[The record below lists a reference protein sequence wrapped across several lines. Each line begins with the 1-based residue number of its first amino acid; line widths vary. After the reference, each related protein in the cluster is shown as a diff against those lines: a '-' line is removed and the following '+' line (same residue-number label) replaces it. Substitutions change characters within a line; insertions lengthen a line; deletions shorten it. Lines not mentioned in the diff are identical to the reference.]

1 MQIFKTIEKH
11 FRENLPFV
19 VYKKPNTNNLLGFFQ
34 NDDRLNFVKN
44 FKETGFVFC
53 NFSGDKNIIFRTE
66 NAVVVNEKIDVYD
79 DLKLVKNYNISN
91 KNNKEHHIKLVK
103 KGIKAIENNV
113 FDKVV
118 LSRKEEIEL
127 VDFDFIQSLKKL
139 LNSNQNSFVYIWF
152 HPKVGFWMGAFSE
165 QLLKISNLN
174 FSTMS
179 LAGTQKYESS
189 TKANWKLKEIQEQ
202 QIVTD
207 FIVES
212 LKNDI
217 ESIEI
222 EKPETIKSGNILHLK
237 SDIFAR
243 LKPSYDLEQ
252 LIKKLHPTPA
262 VCGFPKQNSKAFILD
277 NEKYDREFYA
287 GFLGEL
293 NMASSKNIKTTD
305 LFVNLRCM
313 KIDQN
318 QVTIYVGGGITK
330 DSVPELEWDE
340 TVSKSLTIKS
350 ILN

>member
-1 MQIFKTIEKH
+1 MQIFETIEKH

-19 VYKKPNTNNLLGFFQ
+19 VYKKPNTNNLLGIFQ
-34 NDDRLNFVKN
+34 NDDRLHLVRNFE
-44 FKETGFVFC
+44 ETGFVFC
-53 NFSGDKNIIFRTE
+53 NFKGDKNIIFSTE
-66 NAVVVNEKIDVYD
+66 NTFVVNEEMDVFE
-79 DLKLVKNYNISN
+79 DLKSTEKHQFFNDS
-91 KNNKEHHIKLVK
+91 NKEHHIKLVK
-103 KGIKAIENNV
+103 KGLKAIENNV

-127 VDFDFIQSLKKL
+127 MDFDFIQSMKKL
-139 LNSNQNSFVYIWF
+139 LNSNQNSFSYIWF

-165 QLLKISNLN
+165 QLLKISNLD

-179 LAGTQKYESS
+179 LAGTQSYESS
-189 TKANWKLKEIQEQ
+189 IKANWQMKEIEEQ

-212 LKNDI
+212 LINDI

-222 EKPETIKSGNILHLK
+222 EKPKTIKSGNILHLK

-243 LKPSYDLEQ
+243 LKPNYDLEQ

-262 VCGFPKQNSKAFILD
+262 VCGFPRQNSKAFIIE

-293 NMASSKNIKTTD
+293 NMTSIKNIKTTD

-318 QVTIYVGGGITK
+318 QVSIYVGGGITK
-330 DSVPELEWDE
+330 DSVPELEWEE
-340 TVSKSLTIKS
+340 TVSKSLAIKS

>member
-1 MQIFKTIEKH
+1 MQIFDTIEKH
-11 FRENLPFV
+11 YSKKLPFV
-19 VYKKPNTNNLLGFFQ
+19 VYKKPNSANLLGFFQ
-34 NDDRLNFVKN
+34 NDDRLDLIEN

-53 NFSGDKNIIFRTE
+53 SFTGDKNIIFKLE
-66 NAVVVNEKIDVYD
+66 NTAIVKEKLDIFDG
-79 DLKLVKNYNISN
+79 LKSLEKPNFFDKSN
-91 KNNKEHHIKLVK
+91 KERHIKLIK
-103 KGIKAIENNV
+103 KGIKAIENRD

-118 LSRKEEIEL
+118 LSRKEEIEN
-127 VDFDFIQSLKKL
+127 VDFNFIQSFKKL
-139 LNSNQNSFVYIWF
+139 LHGNQSSFSYIWF

-165 QLLKISNLN
+165 QLLKISGLD

-189 TKANWKLKEIQEQ
+189 IKADWQFKEIEEQ

-207 FIVES
+207 FIAES

-222 EKPETIKSGNILHLK
+222 EKPQTIKSGNILHLK

-243 LKPSYDLEQ
+243 LKPNYDLQ
-252 LIKKLHPTPA
+252 HLIEKLHPTPA
-262 VCGFPKQNSKAFILD
+262 VCGFPRQNSKSFILE
-277 NEKYDREFYA
+277 NENYNREFYA
-287 GFLGEL
+287 GFIGEL
-293 NMASSKNIKTTD
+293 NMMSTKNIKTTD

-318 QVTIYVGGGITK
+318 QVYVYVGGGITK
-330 DSVPELEWDE
+330 DSVPELEWQE
-340 TVSKSLTIKS
+340 TVGKSLAIKS